1 MLPPPKKRKL
11 NPMLLN
17 VLLIS
22 GGLHLVALFILGGI
36 TVVKYMIPDEAD
48 FEEPPAVVEE
58 EPPPEVKIEIKQK
71 PNQQPSQLNNLQ
83 MKPVSNITVDA
94 VDVNLPDLADSFT
107 VSAGLGGSGGGGL
120 LGGTRG
126 SIGLGMSDV
135 SVFGLKTRAE
145 RILFVIDANRQMVT
159 DKKGGLNSYKVIKDE
174 ITDMVG
180 NLSAGT
186 LFNVVMQDRR
196 KVKMFKPQLVS
207 AGSAVHSELV
217 AWIGQIN
224 SDPENPGLEGV
235 PDATR
240 PPLTAMP
247 ENEIQ
252 GYLRQSSHRGN
263 ETCFITQFALEQS
276 ADAVF
281 FITGYHRGFEEI
293 LSPPSEKQKA
303 DFEKLRASRKYQDQ
317 LAAHNLEKP
326 IMQKRVEAEMKKI
339 NAERA
344 KKGQPPR
351 VLNQRHGVYS
361 NAGELGFQWKTKH
374 PGHGPGY
381 QKVDERLVAK
391 YFKEL
396 LEKLYG
402 EREMVPPSVNV
413 VLFLAGDEDFRETWE
428 DALKDYTRYFK
439 GKHRVI
445 RGENEI
451 KSARSSSGTSNN

>member
-1 MLPPPKKRKL
+1 MLTKSRKKKL

-22 GGLHLVALFILGGI
+22 GGLHLLALFILGGI
-36 TVVKYMIPDEAD
+36 TIVKFIIPDEAE
-48 FEEPPAVVEE
+48 FEEPPVIVEE
-58 EPPPEVKIEIKQK
+58 EPPPEVKIEIQQK
-71 PNQQPSQLNNLQ
+71 PTQQPSQLNNLQ
-83 MKPVSNITVDA
+83 MKPVSNIAVDTVD
-94 VDVNLPDLADSFT
+94 VDLPDMADSFT
-107 VSAGLGGSGGGGL
+107 VSAGLGGTGSGNL

-196 KVKMFKPQLVS
+196 KVNMFKPQLVS
-207 AGSAVHSELV
+207 AGKGSHTELV
-217 AWIGQIN
+217 AWITKIN
-224 SDPENPGLEGV
+224 ADPDNPGLEGD
-235 PDATR
+235 PNAKQPT
-240 PPLTAMP
+240 LTAMP
-247 ENEIQ
+247 EDEIQ
-252 GYLRQSSHRGN
+252 NTISRTGNRGN

-276 ADAVF
+276 ADAIF
-281 FITGYHRGFEEI
+281 FITGYHRGFEGI
-293 LSPPSEKQKA
+293 LAPASEKQREEFARLKA
-303 DFEKLRASRKYQDQ
+303 SKAYQNQ

-326 IMQKRVEAEMKKI
+326 GMQKRIDAEMAKI
-339 NAERA
+339 NAARA

-351 VLNQRHGVYS
+351 VLNQRHGIYS
-361 NAGELGFQWKTKH
+361 NASELGFQWKTKH
-374 PGHGPGY
+374 PGHGPGH
-381 QKVDERLVAK
+381 QKVDERLVSK

-396 LEKLYG
+396 LETLY
-402 EREMVPPSVNV
+402 ESREKVPPSVNV
-413 VLFLAGDEDFRETWE
+413 VLFLAGDEDFREDWE
-428 DALKDYTRYFK
+428 ESLKDYTRYFK

-451 KSARSSSGTSNN
+451 RSARSSSEATN